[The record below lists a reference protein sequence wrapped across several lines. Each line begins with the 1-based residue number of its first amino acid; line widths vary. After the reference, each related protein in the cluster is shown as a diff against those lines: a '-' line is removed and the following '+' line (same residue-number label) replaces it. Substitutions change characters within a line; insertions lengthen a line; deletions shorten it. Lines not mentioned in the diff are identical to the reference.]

1 MRTLRLNQTY
11 RMQDFQ
17 ETEGLKIIK
26 NWMAQKDF
34 APFTFQ
40 LETWEKYYRNYSGM
54 VVAPT
59 GFGKT
64 YSVFLAVIVDFLNFP
79 ENYKDGL
86 KLIWIS
92 PLRAL
97 AKDIAK
103 AMREAI
109 DEIGLDW
116 TVGVRNGD
124 TPIAERASQTKKMPD
139 ILLVT
144 PESMH
149 LLLAQKNHQRFF
161 KNLKC
166 VAIDE
171 WHELLGSKRGVLTEL
186 ALSRLLSYQKNVRIW
201 GVTATIGNLDEALEV
216 LIPYSIKKTKVL
228 AKEKKKIEIVAV
240 LPHEVEILP
249 WAGHLGHK
257 LADKVVPIIL
267 ESKTTL
273 IFTNTRSQAE
283 MWYQILLT
291 QHPDFAGQIAIHHS
305 SIDKDLRIW
314 IEENLSSGYL
324 KAVVSTSSLD
334 LGVDFKPVDTV
345 IQIGSAKGVARFLQR
360 AGRSGHS
367 PFETSKIFF
376 VPTHSLELIEVSAL
390 KEAVKQKKIE
400 PRVPMVL
407 TFDVLVQY
415 LITLAVGEGF
425 MKEEVY
431 EQVKKTS
438 AFNQMTDEEWTS
450 ILQFITVGGGAFKN
464 YEEFHKVII
473 EDGIYKVTSR
483 RIAMLHRMNIGVIV
497 SDAML
502 KVKVLGGGY
511 VGMVEEYFITKM
523 KKEDKFIL
531 AGRVLE
537 VAHIKE
543 MTVFVRNAKG
553 KAMVPSYLGGRLPL
567 SSYLGQFL
575 RMKLSE
581 SLQAKSSEKEL
592 KFLHPLLASQEGIS
606 HIPKEDEFLVEIIKT
621 RDGYHL
627 FMYPFEGRLIHEV
640 MSALIAFRISKITPI
655 SFSMAMNDYGF
666 ELLSSQEIP
675 LNEENLKQILTKDHL
690 IQDVLSSI
698 NATEMARRKFRD
710 IAVISGL
717 VIQTYPGQQKSNKS
731 LQSSAGLIFNVLED
745 YDSQNILLKQAYTEV
760 FNQQIDEARLMEA
773 FKRIEK
779 SKIILK
785 FANSFTPLSFPI
797 KVDSLRQSLSSED
810 LGERIKR
817 MQAEAMKKGKNIQQI
832 VQKKLK

>member
-1 MRTLRLNQTY
+1 MDN
-11 RMQDFQ
+11 FQ
-17 ETEGLKIIK
+17 NTEGLKIIK

-40 LETWEKYYRNYSGM
+40 LETWEKFYKNYSGM

-64 YSVFLAVIVDFLNFP
+64 YSVFLAVIIDFLNYP
-79 ENYKDGL
+79 EKYGDGL
-86 KLIWIS
+86 KLLWIT

-103 AMREAI
+103 AMKEAI

-116 TVGVRNGD
+116 SVGVRNGD
-124 TPIAERASQTKKMPD
+124 TPISERTSQTKKMPD

-144 PESMH
+144 PESLH
-149 LLLAQKNHQRFF
+149 LLLAQKNNQRYF

-166 VAIDE
+166 IAVDE
-171 WHELLGSKRGVLTEL
+171 WHELLGGKRGVLTEL
-186 ALSRLLSYQKNVRIW
+186 ALSRLTSYQKKIRIW
-201 GVTATIGNLDEALEV
+201 GITATIGNLDEALEV
-216 LIPYSIKKTKVL
+216 LLPYKTKKTKVV
-228 AKEKKKIEIVAV
+228 AKEKKKIDIIAV
-240 LPHEVEILP
+240 LPDEVEILP
-249 WAGHLGHK
+249 WAGHLGNK
-257 LADKVVPIIL
+257 LANKVIPIIL

-273 IFTNTRSQAE
+273 VFTNTRSQAE
-283 MWYQILLT
+283 MWYQILLQ

-367 PFETSKIFF
+367 PFETSKIYF
-376 VPTHSLELIEVSAL
+376 VPTHSLELIEVAAL
-390 KEAVKQKKIE
+390 KEAVKQKIIE
-400 PRVPMVL
+400 PRVPMVM

-425 MKEEVY
+425 KAEETF
-431 EQVKKTS
+431 EQIKNTY
-438 AFNQMTDEEWTS
+438 AFQEITAGEWTS
-450 ILQFITVGGGAFKN
+450 ILQFITIGGGAFKN
-464 YEEFHKVII
+464 YEEFHKVVI
-473 EDGIYKVTSR
+473 EEGIYKVTSR

-502 KVKVLGGGY
+502 KVKVLGGSY
-511 VGMVEEYFITKM
+511 VGMIEEYFITRM

-543 MTVFVRNAKG
+543 MTVYVRNAKG

-575 RMKLSE
+575 RMKLSQ
-581 SLQAKSSEKEL
+581 SLDAKSSEKEL

-675 LNEENLKQILTKDHL
+675 LTEENLKQILSKENL
-690 IQDVLSSI
+690 IKDVLSSI

-717 VIQTYPGQQKSNKS
+717 VIQTYPGQQKNNKS

-760 FNQQIDEARLMEA
+760 FNQQIDEARLVEA
-773 FKRIEK
+773 FNRIEN

-817 MQAEAMKKGKNIQQI
+817 MQAEAMKKGKTVIQMARG
-832 VQKKLK
+832 K

>member
-1 MRTLRLNQTY
+1 MSI
-11 RMQDFQ
+11 DFQ
-17 ETEGLKIIK
+17 ETPGLQVIK
-26 NWMAQKDF
+26 NWMAEKDF
-34 APFTFQ
+34 SPFNFQ
-40 LETWEKYYRNYSGM
+40 LETWEKYYKNYSGM

-64 YSVFLAVIVDFLNFP
+64 YSVFLAVVTDFLNFP
-79 ENYKDGL
+79 ENYGDGL
-86 KLIWIS
+86 KLIWIT

-124 TPIAERASQTKKMPD
+124 TPLKERASQTKKMPD
-139 ILLVT
+139 ILIVT
-144 PESMH
+144 PESLH
-149 LLLAQKNHQRFF
+149 LLLAQKNHLRFF

-166 VAIDE
+166 IAVDE
-171 WHELLGSKRGVLTEL
+171 WHELLGGKRGVMTEL
-186 ALSRLLSYQKNVRIW
+186 ALSRLTFYQKKVKVW
-201 GVTATIGNLDEALEV
+201 GITATIGNLDEAMHV
-216 LIPYSIKKTKVL
+216 LIPSSAKKTKVV
-228 AKEKKKIEIVAV
+228 AKEKKKIEIIAV
-240 LPHEVEILP
+240 LPDEVEILP
-249 WAGHLGHK
+249 WAGHLGNK

-273 IFTNTRSQAE
+273 VFTNTRSQAE
-283 MWYQILLT
+283 MWYQILLQ

-324 KAVVSTSSLD
+324 KVVVSTSSLD

-345 IQIGSAKGVARFLQR
+345 IQIGSSKGVARFLQR

-376 VPTHSLELIEVSAL
+376 VPTHSLELIEVAAL
-390 KEAVKQKKIE
+390 KEAVKQKVVE
-400 PRVPMVL
+400 PRVPMVM
-407 TFDVLVQY
+407 TFDALVQFM
-415 LITLAVGEGF
+415 ITLAVGDGF
-425 MKEEVY
+425 KEAELY
-431 EQVKKTS
+431 KQIKNTNAYQDITE
-438 AFNQMTDEEWTS
+438 EEWTQL
-450 ILQFITVGGGAFKN
+450 LQFITIGGGAFKN
-464 YEEFHKVII
+464 YEEFHKVVI
-473 EDGIYKVTSR
+473 EKGIYKVTSR

-502 KVKVLGGGY
+502 KVKFLGGGY
-511 VGMVEEYFITKM
+511 VGMIEEYFITKM
-523 KKEDKFIL
+523 KKDDKFIL

-537 VAHIKE
+537 VSHIKE
-543 MTVFVRNAKG
+543 MTVFVRNSKG

-567 SSYLGQFL
+567 SSYLGKFL
-575 RMKLSE
+575 RMKLSD
-581 SLQAKSSEKEL
+581 SLDAKSSEKEL
-592 KFLHPLLASQEGIS
+592 RFLHPLLASQNQFS
-606 HIPKEDEFLVEIIKT
+606 HIPKEDEFLVELIKT
-621 RDGYHL
+621 RDGFHL

-640 MSALIAFRISKITPI
+640 MAALIAFRISKITPI

-666 ELLSSQEIP
+666 ELLSSTEIP
-675 LNEENLKQILTKDHL
+675 LTEENLKIILSKENL
-690 IQDVLSSI
+690 IRDVLSSI

-717 VIQTYPGQQKSNKS
+717 VIQTYPGQQKNNKS

-745 YDSQNILLKQAYTEV
+745 YDSQNLLLKQAYAEV
-760 FNQQIDEARLMEA
+760 FNQQIDEARLKEA
-773 FKRIEK
+773 FQRIDQ

-785 FANSFTPLSFPI
+785 FANNFTPLSFPI
-797 KVDSLRQSLSSED
+797 KVDSLRQSLTSED
-810 LGERIKR
+810 LSARIRR
-817 MQAEAMKKGKNIQQI
+817 MQEEAMKKGK
-832 VQKKLK
+832 KLFR

>member
-1 MRTLRLNQTY
+1 MA
-11 RMQDFQ
+11 DFQ
-17 ETEGLKIIK
+17 QSDGFKIIQNWLGEK
-26 NWMAQKDF
+26 NF
-34 APFTFQ
+34 SPFSFQ
-40 LETWEKYYRNYSGM
+40 LKTWEKYSRGYSGM

-64 YSVFLAVIVDFLNFP
+64 YSVFLAVITDFLNNP
-79 ENYKDGL
+79 TQYKDGL
-86 KLIWIS
+86 KLVWIT

-103 AMREAI
+103 AMNEAI
-109 DEIGLDW
+109 AEIGLDW

-124 TPIAERASQTKKMPD
+124 TPVAEKARQVKKMPD

-144 PESMH
+144 PETLH
-149 LLLAQKNHQRFF
+149 LLLAQKNHQRYF

-171 WHELLGSKRGVLTEL
+171 WHELLGSKRGVLVEL
-186 ALSRLLSYQKNVRIW
+186 GLSRLFSYQNKIKIW
-201 GVTATIGNLDEALEV
+201 GITATIGNLDEALEV
-216 LIPYSIKKTKVL
+216 LIPYHLKKTKVV
-228 AKEKKKIEIVAV
+228 AKEKKKIEI
-240 LPHEVEILP
+240 LPVFPDEVEILP
-249 WAGHLGHK
+249 WAGHLGGK
-257 LADKVVPIIL
+257 LVDKVVPIIL
-267 ESKTTL
+267 NSKTTI

-283 MWYQILLT
+283 MWYQLLLS
-291 QHPDFAGQIAIHHS
+291 HYPEFAGQIAIHHS

-345 IQIGSAKGVARFLQR
+345 IQIGSSKGVARFLQR

-367 PFETSKIFF
+367 PFETSKIYF
-376 VPTHSLELIEVSAL
+376 VPTHSLELIEVAAL
-390 KEAVKQKKIE
+390 KEAVKQNVIE
-400 PRVPMVL
+400 PRIPMVL

-415 LITLAVGEGF
+415 LVTLAVGEGF
-425 MKEEVY
+425 KAEETY
-431 EQVKKTS
+431 NQIKKTF
-438 AFNQMTDEEWTS
+438 AFSEITDQEWTS
-450 ILQFITVGGGAFKN
+450 ILQFITIGGGAFKN
-464 YEEFHKVII
+464 YEEYHKVVI
-473 EDGIYKVTSR
+473 EDGLYKVMSR
-483 RIAMLHRMNIGVIV
+483 RIALLHRMNIGVIV

-502 KVKVLGGGY
+502 KVKFISGGY
-511 VGMVEEYFITKM
+511 IGMIEEYFITKLN
-523 KKEDKFIL
+523 KDDKFIL
-531 AGRVLE
+531 AGRVLD
-537 VAHIKE
+537 VVHIKD
-543 MTVFVRNAKG
+543 MTVYVRAGKG
-553 KAMVPSYLGGRLPL
+553 KARVPSYLGGRLPM

-575 RMKLSE
+575 RLKLSD

-592 KFLHPLLASQEGIS
+592 TFLHPLLANQSERS
-606 HIPKEDEFLVEIIKT
+606 AIPKQDEFLVEFIKT

-640 MSALIAFRISKITPI
+640 MSALMAFRISKLEQL

-666 ELLSSQEIP
+666 ELLSEKEIP
-675 LNEENLKQILTKDHL
+675 MNEEILAKILSKENL

-731 LQSSAGLIFNVLED
+731 LQSSAGLAFNVLEQ
-745 YDSQNILLKQAYTEV
+745 YDSENLLYKQAFAEV
-760 FNQQIDEARLMEA
+760 FNQQIDEARLYEA
-773 FKRIEK
+773 FKRIEN

-797 KVDSLRQSLSSED
+797 KVDSLRQSMSNEN
-810 LGERIKR
+810 LGDRIR
-817 MQAEAMKKGKNIQQI
+817 RLQQNAMKK
-832 VQKKLK
+832 KKTKR